1 MKKVVLYCRVSKS
14 EGQDITRQVNE
25 LREVVDNNNWILID
39 TYIDEGYSRTTT
51 TRPEL
56 DRMMKDSFSRKFEMV
71 LTLELSRLG
80 SNLKHMI
87 ETVETLKSR
96 NIHLWIKNQQIDTS
110 SISGMMFFSILTS
123 ISNYERELISERV
136 KSGLENCKRK
146 GIKLGRPS
154 NLSKDKEDEIKELYS
169 QKMGLNKISQK
180 VNVGVRLIRKVLED
194 YPKNY
199 PHNGTNNITVS
210 V

>member
-1 MKKVVLYCRVSKS
+1 VSKS

>member
-1 MKKVVLYCRVSKS
+1 
-14 EGQDITRQVNE
+14 VNE
-25 LREVVDNNNWILID
+25 LKEVVDSNGWILTDI
-39 TYIDEGYSRTTT
+39 YIDEGFSRSTT

-71 LTLELSRLG
+71 MTLELSRLG

-96 NIHLWIKNQQIDTS
+96 NTHLWIKNQQIDTS
-110 SISGMMFFSILTS
+110 SIAGMMFFSILTS

-146 GIKLGRPS
+146 GIRLGRPS
-154 NLSKDKEDEIKELYS
+154 NLTLEKENEIKTLYS
-169 QKMGLNKISQK
+169 EKVGLNKISK
-180 VNVGVRLIRKVLED
+180 EVNVGVRLIKKVLKSHIVEQ
-194 YPKNY
+194 
-199 PHNGTNNITVS
+199 V
-210 V
+210 

>member
-1 MKKVVLYCRVSKS
+1 MTKKVCLYGRVSTTDR
-14 EGQDITRQVNE
+14 QDVNRQVNE
-25 LREVVDNNNWILID
+25 LKEVVDNNGWILTDI
-39 TYIDEGYSRTTT
+39 YIDEGFSRSTT

-71 LTLELSRLG
+71 MTLELSRLG

-96 NIHLWIKNQQIDTS
+96 NTHLWIKNQQIDTS
-110 SISGMMFFSILTS
+110 SITGMMFFSILTS

-146 GIKLGRPS
+146 GIRLGRPS
-154 NLSKDKEDEIKELYS
+154 NLTLEKENEIKTLYS
-169 QKMGLNKISQK
+169 KKIGLNKISK
-180 VNVGVRLIRKVLED
+180 EVNVGVRLIKKVLKSHILEQ
-194 YPKNY
+194 
-199 PHNGTNNITVS
+199 V
-210 V
+210 

>member
-1 MKKVVLYCRVSKS
+1 MTKKVCLYCRVSTTDR
-14 EGQDITRQVNE
+14 QDVNRQVNE
-25 LREVVDNNNWILID
+25 LKEVVDNNGWILTDI
-39 TYIDEGYSRTTT
+39 YIDEGFSRSTT

-71 LTLELSRLG
+71 MTLELSRLG

-96 NIHLWIKNQQIDTS
+96 NTHLWIKNQQIDTS
-110 SISGMMFFSILTS
+110 SITGMMFFSILTS

-146 GIKLGRPS
+146 GIRLGRPS
-154 NLSKDKEDEIKELYS
+154 NLTLEKENEIKTLYS
-169 QKMGLNKISQK
+169 EKMGLNKISK
-180 VNVGVRLIRKVLED
+180 EVNVGVRLIKKVLKSHIVEQ
-194 YPKNY
+194 
-199 PHNGTNNITVS
+199 V
-210 V
+210 

>member
-1 MKKVVLYCRVSKS
+1 MTKKVCLYCRVSTTDR
-14 EGQDITRQVNE
+14 QDVNRQVNE
-25 LREVVDNNNWILID
+25 LKEVVDNNGWILTDI
-39 TYIDEGYSRTTT
+39 YIDEGFSRSTT

-71 LTLELSRLG
+71 MTLELSRLG

-96 NIHLWIKNQQIDTS
+96 NTHLWIKNQQIDTS
-110 SISGMMFFSILTS
+110 SITGMMFFSILTS

-146 GIKLGRPS
+146 GIRLGRPS
-154 NLSKDKEDEIKELYS
+154 NLTLEKENEIKTLYS
-169 QKMGLNKISQK
+169 KKMGLNKISKQ
-180 VNVGVRLIRKVLED
+180 VNVGVRLIKKVLKSHIVEQ
-194 YPKNY
+194 
-199 PHNGTNNITVS
+199 V
-210 V
+210 

>member
-1 MKKVVLYCRVSKS
+1 MTKKVCLYCRVSTTDR
-14 EGQDITRQVNE
+14 QDVNRQVNE
-25 LREVVDNNNWILID
+25 LKEVVDSNGWILTDI
-39 TYIDEGYSRTTT
+39 YIDEGFSRSTT

-71 LTLELSRLG
+71 MTLELSRLG

-96 NIHLWIKNQQIDTS
+96 NTHLWIKNQQIDTS
-110 SISGMMFFSILTS
+110 SITGMMFFSILTS

-146 GIKLGRPS
+146 GIRLGRPS
-154 NLSKDKEDEIKELYS
+154 NLTLEKENEIKTLYS
-169 QKMGLNKISQK
+169 EKMGLNKISK
-180 VNVGVRLIRKVLED
+180 EVNVGVRLIKKVLKS
-194 YPKNY
+194 YIPQ
-199 PHNGTNNITVS
+199 TV
-210 V
+210 

>member
-1 MKKVVLYCRVSKS
+1 MTKKVCLYCRVSTTDR
-14 EGQDITRQVNE
+14 QDVNRQVNE
-25 LREVVDNNNWILID
+25 LKEVVDNNGWILTDI
-39 TYIDEGYSRTTT
+39 YIDEGFSRSTT

-71 LTLELSRLG
+71 MTLELSRLG

-96 NIHLWIKNQQIDTS
+96 NTHLWIKNQQIDTS
-110 SISGMMFFSILTS
+110 SITGMMFFSILTS

-146 GIKLGRPS
+146 GIRLGRPS
-154 NLSKDKEDEIKELYS
+154 NLTLEKENEIKTLYS
-169 QKMGLNKISQK
+169 EKMGLNKISKQ
-180 VNVGVRLIRKVLED
+180 VNVGVRLIKRVLKSCIVEQ
-194 YPKNY
+194 
-199 PHNGTNNITVS
+199 V
-210 V
+210 

>member
-1 MKKVVLYCRVSKS
+1 MTKKVCLYCRVSTTDR
-14 EGQDITRQVNE
+14 QDVNRQVNE
-25 LREVVDNNNWILID
+25 LKEVVDSNGWILTDI
-39 TYIDEGYSRTTT
+39 YIDEGFSRSTT

-71 LTLELSRLG
+71 MTLELSRLG

-96 NIHLWIKNQQIDTS
+96 NTHLWIKNQQIDTS
-110 SISGMMFFSILTS
+110 TITGMMFFSILTS

-146 GIKLGRPS
+146 GIRLGRPS
-154 NLSKDKEDEIKELYS
+154 NLTLEKENEIKTLYS
-169 QKMGLNKISQK
+169 EKMGLNKISKQ
-180 VNVGVRLIRKVLED
+180 VNVGVRLIKKVLKSHIVEQ
-194 YPKNY
+194 
-199 PHNGTNNITVS
+199 V
-210 V
+210 

>member
-1 MKKVVLYCRVSKS
+1 MTKKVCLYCRVSTTDR
-14 EGQDITRQVNE
+14 QDVNRQVNE
-25 LREVVDNNNWILID
+25 LKEVVDNNGWILTDI
-39 TYIDEGYSRTTT
+39 YIDEGFSRSTT

-71 LTLELSRLG
+71 MTLELSRLG

-96 NIHLWIKNQQIDTS
+96 NTHLWIKNQQIDTS
-110 SISGMMFFSILTS
+110 SITGMMFFSILTS

-146 GIKLGRPS
+146 GIRLGRPS
-154 NLSKDKEDEIKELYS
+154 NLTLEKENEIKTLYS
-169 QKMGLNKISQK
+169 KKMGLNKISK
-180 VNVGVRLIRKVLED
+180 EVNVGVRLIKKVLKSCIVEQ
-194 YPKNY
+194 
-199 PHNGTNNITVS
+199 V
-210 V
+210 

>member
-1 MKKVVLYCRVSKS
+1 MTKKVCLYCRVSTTDR
-14 EGQDITRQVNE
+14 QDVNRQVNE
-25 LREVVDNNNWILID
+25 LKEVVDNNGWILTDI
-39 TYIDEGYSRTTT
+39 YIDEGFSRSTT

-71 LTLELSRLG
+71 MTLELSRLG

-96 NIHLWIKNQQIDTS
+96 NTHLWIKNQQIDTS
-110 SISGMMFFSILTS
+110 SITGMMFFSILTS

-146 GIKLGRPS
+146 GIRLGRPS
-154 NLSKDKEDEIKELYS
+154 NLTLEKENEIKTLYS
-169 QKMGLNKISQK
+169 EKIGLNKISKQ
-180 VNVGVRLIRKVLED
+180 VNVGVRLIKKVLKSHIVEQ
-194 YPKNY
+194 
-199 PHNGTNNITVS
+199 V
-210 V
+210 

>member
-1 MKKVVLYCRVSKS
+1 MTKKVCLYCRVSTTDR
-14 EGQDITRQVNE
+14 QDVNRQVNE
-25 LREVVDNNNWILID
+25 LKEVVDNNGWILTDI
-39 TYIDEGYSRTTT
+39 YIDEGFSRSTT

-71 LTLELSRLG
+71 MTLELSRLG

-96 NIHLWIKNQQIDTS
+96 NTHLWIKNQQIDTS
-110 SISGMMFFSILTS
+110 SIAGMMFFSILTS

-146 GIKLGRPS
+146 GIRLGRPS
-154 NLSKDKEDEIKELYS
+154 NLTLEKENEIKTLYS
-169 QKMGLNKISQK
+169 KKMGLNKISKQ
-180 VNVGVRLIRKVLED
+180 VNVGVRLIKKVLKSHIVEQ
-194 YPKNY
+194 
-199 PHNGTNNITVS
+199 V
-210 V
+210 

>member
-1 MKKVVLYCRVSKS
+1 MTKKVVLYCRVSTKDQNC
-14 EGQDITRQVNE
+14 ERQITE
-25 LREVVDNNNWILID
+25 LRQIAKNHNYHIIDEYID
-39 TYIDEGYSRTTT
+39 TGFSGSMKN
-51 TRPEL
+51 RPEL

-71 LTLELSRLG
+71 MTLELSRLG

-96 NIHLWIKNQQIDTS
+96 NTHLWIKNQQIDTS

-146 GIKLGRPS
+146 GIRLGRPS
-154 NLSKDKEDEIKELYS
+154 NLTLEKENEIKTLYS
-169 QKMGLNKISQK
+169 EKMGLNKISK
-180 VNVGVRLIRKVLED
+180 EVNVGVRLIKRVLKSCIVEQ
-194 YPKNY
+194 
-199 PHNGTNNITVS
+199 V
-210 V
+210 

>member
-1 MKKVVLYCRVSKS
+1 MTKKVVLYCRVSTKDQNCERQIS
-14 EGQDITRQVNE
+14 ELKEIASNHNYHI
-25 LREVVDNNNWILID
+25 VDEYID
-39 TYIDEGYSRTTT
+39 TGFSGSLKN
-51 TRPEL
+51 RPEL

-71 LTLELSRLG
+71 MTLELSRLG

-96 NIHLWIKNQQIDTS
+96 NTHLWIKNQQIDTS

-169 QKMGLNKISQK
+169 QKIGLNKISQK
-180 VNVGVRLIRKVLED
+180 VNVGVRLIRKVLKD

-199 PHNGTNNITVS
+199 PHNGTNNITVG

>member
-1 MKKVVLYCRVSKS
+1 MTKKVCLYCRVSTTDR
-14 EGQDITRQVNE
+14 QDVNRQVNE
-25 LREVVDNNNWILID
+25 LKEVVDNNGWILTDI
-39 TYIDEGYSRTTT
+39 YIDEGFSRSTT

-71 LTLELSRLG
+71 MTLELSRLG

-96 NIHLWIKNQQIDTS
+96 NTHLWIKNQQIDTS
-110 SISGMMFFSILTS
+110 SITGMMFFSILTS

-146 GIKLGRPS
+146 GIRLGRPS
-154 NLSKDKEDEIKELYS
+154 NLTLEKENEIKTLYS
-169 QKMGLNKISQK
+169 KKIGLNKISK
-180 VNVGVRLIRKVLED
+180 EVNVGVRLIKKVLKSYIVE
-194 YPKNY
+194 
-199 PHNGTNNITVS
+199 
-210 V
+210 